1 MNMIL
6 RLVRPHWKKLTV
18 SLSFKTIGSLADL
31 MLPFLI
37 SVMIDDVIPNSEK
50 GDIDLIVYIGIL
62 MLLIAVIGLYLNI
75 VANRSAELVAALSVQ
90 GLRHDLFEKIESL
103 SANQVDDLTRPSLI
117 SRMTTDTYNL
127 YNATAGLQRLGVRAP
142 VLLIGG
148 IVMALFL
155 DPVLTLVMI
164 ALLPLIGLL
173 VYFTSSKGIPL
184 YKRIQSLLDKLTRT
198 LRENIT
204 GIRVVKALSMTEHE
218 EERFDKNNQETVN
231 AELKAHYTMAVINP
245 TMHAIMN
252 VGLVVVL
259 VIGAFRIDSELTKK
273 GEIIAFI
280 TYFTIILNAM
290 MSITRVFIMISRAS
304 ASGSRID
311 EVLHLP
317 KDMKDGFDEVVLDEA
332 YPHVE
337 FRNVSFSYNKQKANL
352 ENINF
357 KLERGQTLGIIG
369 STGSGKTTLV
379 NLLMRFYD
387 PDEGTIYLHGKDIKT
402 LKQKELRKRIGL
414 VLQNDLI
421 FADSIYGNIQFNR
434 NQIND
439 EDVRVA
445 TKVAQAEF
453 IKEKEDELNYRLSQ
467 RGSNLSGGQ
476 KQRLLIA
483 RAVAGKPDILILDDA
498 SSALDYQTDMKM
510 RNSLKEEL
518 SDTTMI
524 IIAQRISSLKDSNL
538 ILLIDDGKIIDMGT
552 HESLMKTS
560 KIYQE
565 LAFYQLGGE
574 DK

>member
-6 RLVRPHWKKLTV
+6 RLVKPHWKKLTL

-37 SVMIDDVIPNSEK
+37 SVMIDDVIPTSTK
-50 GDIDLIVYIGIL
+50 GELDLIIYLGIL
-62 MLLIAVIGLYLNI
+62 MALIAILGLYLNI
-75 VANRSAELVAALSVQ
+75 VANRSAELVAALSIE

-148 IVMALFL
+148 IVMSLFL
-155 DPVLTLVMI
+155 DPVLTLVMVG
-164 ALLPLIGLL
+164 LLPLIAIL
-173 VYFTSSKGIPL
+173 VYYTSARGIPL

-204 GIRVVKALSMTEHE
+204 GVRVVKALSMTEHE
-218 EERFDKNNQETVN
+218 KERFDHNNKETVE

-245 TMHAIMN
+245 SMNAIMN

-290 MSITRVFIMISRAS
+290 MSITRVFVMISRAS
-304 ASGSRID
+304 ASGARID
-311 EVLHLP
+311 EVLNLP
-317 KDMKDGFDEVVLDEA
+317 KDIKDGTDDVVIDTNVPHIEFDD
-332 YPHVE
+332 
-337 FRNVSFSYNKQKANL
+337 VSFSYNKQKTNL
-352 ENINF
+352 EHISF
-357 KLERGQTLGIIG
+357 KLNKGQTLGIIG

-387 PDEGTIYLHGKDIKT
+387 PDEGTIYLYGKDIKT
-402 LKQKELRKRIGL
+402 LRQEDLRKRIGL

-434 NQIND
+434 EKITD
-439 EDVRVA
+439 DDILTA

-453 IKEKEDELNYRLSQ
+453 IKDKENELEYRLAQ
-467 RGSNLSGGQ
+467 RGANLSGGQ

-510 RNSLKEEL
+510 RNALKNEL

-524 IIAQRISSLKDSNL
+524 IIAQRISSLKDADL
-538 ILLIDDGKIIDMGT
+538 ILLIDDGKIMDAGN
-552 HESLMKTS
+552 HESLMNTS

-565 LAFYQLGGE
+565 LAFYQLGGNQ
-574 DK
+574 K